1 MIKTFSGEVYLK
13 SKMVLSGQLKRV
25 ILGTRAHRPRRANLS
40 FENKQTNKQTNNQK
54 IKYTANKKFN
64 GEKRWVHYQINGAF
78 ENL

>member
-25 ILGTRAHRPRRANLS
+25 ILGIRAHRPQRANLS
-40 FENKQTNKQTNNQK
+40 FENKQTNNQK
-54 IKYTANKKFN
+54 IRYTANKKFN

>member
-40 FENKQTNKQTNNQK
+40 FENNQK

-64 GEKRWVHYQINGAF
+64 GEKR
-78 ENL
+78 